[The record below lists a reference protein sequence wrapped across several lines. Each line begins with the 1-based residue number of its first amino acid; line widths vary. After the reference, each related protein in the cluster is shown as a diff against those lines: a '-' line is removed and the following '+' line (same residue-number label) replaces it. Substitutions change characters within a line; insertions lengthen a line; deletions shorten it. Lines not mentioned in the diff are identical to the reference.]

1 LGKTVRQLL
10 SQIDSYELTE
20 WFAYYSI
27 EPFGEERADL
37 RAATM
42 ACTVA
47 NAAGG
52 RGKNK
57 PPFTVKDFLLDFEP
71 KEPQT
76 MEELKNIFRNMAR

>member
-1 LGKTVRQLL
+1 M
-10 SQIDSYELTE
+10 I
-20 WFAYYSI
+20 
-27 EPFGEERADL
+27 
-37 RAATM
+37 

-57 PPFTVKDFLLDFEP
+57 PAYKVKDFLLDFEP

-76 MEELKNIFRNMAR
+76 MEEIKIRFKNMAGR